1 MFIDIVF
8 PKKNE
13 KQFIKLAEKLNYFS
27 LCFVYNFT
35 PDITTKTQLLKEL
48 QKTTKI
54 NLFLAL
60 QSAPANI
67 KKAKNLADLVLV
79 KSIPEQDQKIL
90 EKLIPDILFDLELSP
105 KKDPLHFRLS
115 GLNQVLCNLAQKNNT
130 AIGFSFSS
138 MLNYKNKPQLLGRI
152 IQNIKLCRKYKVKT
166 IFASFAKTPLQMRS
180 PHDLISLAIVLG
192 MHPSEAKLSLTN
204 TLNIIQQ
211 NKKKKSPG
219 YISED
224 IEIIS

>member
-13 KQFIKLAEKLNYFS
+13 KQFIKLAEKLNYLS

-35 PDITTKTQLLKEL
+35 PDITAKIHLLKEL

-54 NLFLAL
+54 NLFLGL
-60 QSAPANI
+60 QAAPANV
-67 KKAKNLADLVLV
+67 KKAEKLSNLTLV

-90 EKLIPDILFDLELSP
+90 EKLVPDILFDLELSP
-105 KKDPLHFRLS
+105 KTDPLHFRLS
-115 GLNQVLCNLAQKNNT
+115 GLNQVLCNLAHKNKV
-130 AIGFSFSS
+130 AIAFSFSS
-138 MLNYKNKPQLLGRI
+138 ILNSKNKPQLLGRI

-166 IFASFAKTPLQMRS
+166 IFASFAQTPFQMRS

-192 MHPSEAKLSLTN
+192 MHPSEAKSSLQN
-204 TLNIIQQ
+204 ILNIIKENQ
-211 NKKKKSPG
+211 KKKSPE
-219 YISED
+219 YVSEG
-224 IEIIS
+224 IEIVS